1 MLYNV
6 LTANE
11 GRTIMAIRLLKK
23 DLSSF
28 QIIIFGFLGLIL
40 IGTALLMLPFAVKEG
55 NIASFEDAL
64 FTSTSAVCV
73 TGLVVR
79 DTASYWSGFG
89 QAVILILIQIG
100 GLGIVSVAAFI
111 AMLSGRKISLL
122 QRSILQDSISAHQI
136 GGIVKMTGFIFKT
149 ALIAEVSGALL
160 MMPTFC
166 SQYGAAG
173 IWLSFFHSVSA
184 FCNAGFDIMG
194 DKTGPF
200 SSLISFVD
208 KPGIVIPICLL
219 IIVGGIGF
227 LTWEDLATNK
237 HHIRSYRMQS
247 KVVLATTG
255 VLIIVPMFLLLFF
268 EYTEGSVKDRIF
280 LSLFQAITPRTA
292 GFNTASFS
300 SLSGTGSVLLIVLML
315 IGGSPGST
323 AGGMKTTTIAVLF
336 SGAFSVFRRKKS
348 AQLFGRRIEDETIR
362 NAATLLLMY
371 LILPMIGA
379 AVISMAD
386 GLPIGACIFETVS
399 AIGTVGLSLGITPS
413 LSLVSHI
420 ILILLMFL
428 GRVGGLTLIY
438 AAINSKSTDVSQR
451 PVEKIIVG

>member
-1 MLYNV
+1 
-6 LTANE
+6 
-11 GRTIMAIRLLKK
+11 MAIRLLKK

-336 SGAFSVFRRKKS
+336 SCAFSVFRRKKS
-348 AQLFGRRIEDETIR
+348 IR

-371 LILPMIGA
+371 LILSMIGA

>member
-1 MLYNV
+1 MV
-6 LTANE
+6 
-11 GRTIMAIRLLKK
+11 IRFLGKK
-23 DLSSF
+23 LSSF

-55 NIASFEDAL
+55 SSASLEDAL

-111 AMLSGRKISLL
+111 AMLSGRKITLL
-122 QRSILQDSISAHQI
+122 QRSMLQDSISAHQI
-136 GGIVKMTGFIFKT
+136 GGIVKMTGFVFKI
-149 ALIAEVSGALL
+149 ALVAELSGTLIML
-160 MMPTFC
+160 PVFC
-166 SQYGAAG
+166 GRYGLSG
-173 IWLSFFHSVSA
+173 IWMSVFHSVSA

-200 SSLISFVD
+200 SSLTSFASN
-208 KPGIVIPICLL
+208 PGIVIPICLL
-219 IIVGGIGF
+219 IIIGGIGF
-227 LTWEDLATNK
+227 LTWEDIATNK
-237 HHIRSYRMQS
+237 LHIRSYRMQS

-255 VLIIVPMFLLLFF
+255 ALIIVPMLLLLLF
-268 EYTEGSVKDRIF
+268 EYTSG
-280 LSLFQAITPRTA
+280 AA
-292 GFNTASFS
+292 GFNTVSFS
-300 SLSGTGSVLLIVLML
+300 YLSGTGRMLLVVLML

-336 SGAFSVFRRKKS
+336 AGAVSVFRRKKS
-348 AQLFGRRIEDETIR
+348 AQLFGRRIEDSTIR

-371 LILPMIGA
+371 LILSMIGA

-438 AAINSKSTDVSQR
+438 AAINSKSTNVSQR

>member
-1 MLYNV
+1 MPSLQLALYNV
-6 LTANE
+6 LTVFERRQN
-11 GRTIMAIRLLKK
+11 MVIRFLGKK
-23 DLSSF
+23 LSSF

-55 NIASFEDAL
+55 SSASLEDAL

-111 AMLSGRKISLL
+111 AMLSGRKITLL
-122 QRSILQDSISAHQI
+122 QRSMLQDSISAHQI
-136 GGIVKMTGFIFKT
+136 GGIVKMTGFVFKI
-149 ALIAEVSGALL
+149 ALVAELSGTLIML
-160 MMPTFC
+160 PVFC
-166 SQYGAAG
+166 GRYGLSG
-173 IWLSFFHSVSA
+173 IWMSVFHSVSA

-200 SSLISFVD
+200 SSLTSFASN
-208 KPGIVIPICLL
+208 PGIVIPICLL
-219 IIVGGIGF
+219 IIIGGIGF
-227 LTWEDLATNK
+227 LTWEDIATNK
-237 HHIRSYRMQS
+237 LHIRSYRMQS

-255 VLIIVPMFLLLFF
+255 ALIIV
-268 EYTEGSVKDRIF
+268 
-280 LSLFQAITPRTA
+280 TPRTA
-292 GFNTASFS
+292 GFNTVSFS
-300 SLSGTGSVLLIVLML
+300 YLSGAGRMLLVVLML

-336 SGAFSVFRRKKS
+336 AGAVSVFQRKKS
-348 AQLFGRRIEDETIR
+348 AQLFGRRIEDSTIR

-371 LILPMIGA
+371 LILSMIGA